1 MTRIK
6 IACKYSDRCGII
18 KVKYI
23 RKIKDRMGGNTYG
36 REKI

>member
-23 RKIKDRMGGNTYG
+23 RKIKDRTGGKSYD
-36 REKI
+36 RQKI